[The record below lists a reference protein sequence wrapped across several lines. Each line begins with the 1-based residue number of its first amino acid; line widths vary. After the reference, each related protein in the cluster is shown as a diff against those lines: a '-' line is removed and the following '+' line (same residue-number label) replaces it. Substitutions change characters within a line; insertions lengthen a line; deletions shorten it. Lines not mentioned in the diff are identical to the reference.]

1 MDQTDN
7 VIDRAAAD
15 WAAAAARGLS
25 PEEES
30 TLSAW
35 LASDIR
41 CQGAYVRSQ
50 ALWSAM
56 GQNDLDAHTQDVD
69 RVRVLRRVPD
79 HSRRRWLA
87 GGAALAAAA
96 AGAAMLQGGGRQRFD
111 TARGEVRQS
120 PLADGSSIA
129 LNTET
134 RLVTR
139 FSDARRYVR
148 LEAGEAWFDVAADR
162 TRPFTVEAGDALVT
176 AVGTAFTLR
185 RHPDHLE
192 LVVTEG
198 VVEARNRDDRQRVG
212 QGYSAIIPRAGA
224 ILLKALDAGAVQR
237 KLAWRAGQVILDG
250 ERMQDAVA
258 TFNRYSE
265 RPIRLADTLADR
277 RIVGVFRTQDAD
289 GFARAAGEVLQ
300 VPIMIGSDH
309 IQIGVS

>member
-7 VIDRAAAD
+7 AVDRAAAD

-25 PEEES
+25 PEEEK
-30 TLSAW
+30 TLAAW
-35 LASDIR
+35 LASDVR

-56 GQNDLDAHTQDVD
+56 GQDDLASPSQGIDQKGGG
-69 RVRVLRRVPD
+69 RRVSD
-79 HSRRRWLA
+79 LSRRRWLA
-87 GGAALAAAA
+87 GGAALAAGA
-96 AGAAMLQGGGRQRFD
+96 AGAVVLQAGGRQRFD

-139 FSDARRYVR
+139 FSDARRHVR
-148 LEAGEAWFDVAADR
+148 LEAGEAWFDVAADKA
-162 TRPFTVEAGDALVT
+162 RPFVVEAGDALVT
-176 AVGTAFTLR
+176 AIGTAFTLR
-185 RHPDHLE
+185 RHTDHLE
-192 LVVTEG
+192 LIVTEG
-198 VVEARNRDDRQRVG
+198 MVEARNLDQRQRVG
-212 QGYSAIIPRAGA
+212 QGYSAVVPNAGA
-224 ILLKALDAGAVQR
+224 ILLTAVDAGAVQR
-237 KLAWRAGQVILDG
+237 KLAWKAGQIILNG

-265 RPIRLADTLADR
+265 RPIRIAESLADR

-289 GFARAAGEVLQ
+289 GFARAAGKVLQ
-300 VPIMIGSDH
+300 VPVRVGPDQ